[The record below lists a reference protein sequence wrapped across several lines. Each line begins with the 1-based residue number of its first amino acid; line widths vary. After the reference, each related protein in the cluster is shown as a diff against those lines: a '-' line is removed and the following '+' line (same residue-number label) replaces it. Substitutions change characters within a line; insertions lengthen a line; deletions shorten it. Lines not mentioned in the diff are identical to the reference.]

1 MIKSKKRKLTPSTV
15 IFMICMALPAV
26 SHILIFWLGGNLT
39 SVKMAFTDYYTGKFT
54 FDNFEQAWILFT
66 ETKGTGL
73 EFAFANTLKFFL
85 IGLVSTF
92 LSMYAAYLL
101 YKKAIGYRFSRI
113 VLYLPAAVCGLVMA
127 RLFNQFGMSD
137 GPLGSFMD
145 KIGMSMNGSSLITN
159 PDTALGAIMFYDIW
173 VGLGGSLIY
182 YYAAM
187 NRIPP
192 SLTEYGQ
199 LEGIGPIKE
208 FLMIVLPLIWP
219 TVVTMLT
226 LQITSFFGSSG
237 SVLVFTQG
245 KYETMTIA
253 YWMYHIVNQGLHSYF
268 HIANAAGLVF
278 LLLTIP
284 LLVVGRVIMNKFGQE
299 VEY

>member
-1 MIKSKKRKLTPSTV
+1 MIKVRKKRRGISTI
-15 IFMICMALPAV
+15 IFMVCMALPAV
-26 SHILIFWLGGNLT
+26 SHILIFWLGGNLA
-39 SVKMAFTDYYTGKFT
+39 SFKMAFTDYYTGKFT

-73 EFAFANTLKFFL
+73 DFAFANTLKFFL
-85 IGLVSTF
+85 VGLLSTF

-101 YKKAIGYRFSRI
+101 YKKTVGYRFSRI
-113 VLYLPAAVCGLVMA
+113 MLYLPAAVCGLVMA

-137 GPLGSFMD
+137 GPLGAIME
-145 KIGMSMNGSSLITN
+145 KMGIPMNGSSLMTN
-159 PDTALGAIMFYDIW
+159 PDTALGAIMFFDIW
-173 VGLGGSLIY
+173 VGLGGSLIF

-192 SLTEYGQ
+192 SLTEYAH

-208 FLMIVLPLIWP
+208 FLTIVLPLIWP

-226 LQITSFFGSSG
+226 LQITGFFGSSG

-245 KYETMTIA
+245 KYETTTIA
-253 YWMYHIVNQGLHSYF
+253 YWMYHIVNQGLYSYF
-268 HIANAAGLVF
+268 HIANAAGFVF

-284 LLVVGRVIMNKFGQE
+284 LLIVGRVIMNKFGQE